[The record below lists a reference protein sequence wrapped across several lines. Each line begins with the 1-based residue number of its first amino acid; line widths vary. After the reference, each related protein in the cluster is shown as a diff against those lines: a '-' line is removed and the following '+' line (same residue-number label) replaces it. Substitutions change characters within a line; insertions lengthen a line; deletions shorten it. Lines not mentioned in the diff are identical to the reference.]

1 MPCRRLLPGD
11 LIRVY
16 HQVLLVSMLLLNSV
30 SVLVNCFVSDST
42 KSYLSTVVSVILTHM
57 LFLLYLCAIWIADIH
72 FKETFLL
79 KEELW
84 RSSVG
89 CLGAFHLVFWFSIQ
103 IQLAL
108 IFLSLSRLMV
118 VIHPLDTRFKRTK
131 FAVNAISIVCTMSFC
146 FCILTTL
153 IAQFSIVALPN
164 VLCLP
169 FNDPTQSEVIT
180 RTMTYSVS
188 ATQSATSIAIVVMH
202 CLLVKYFHE
211 SQHNIQRSWDN
222 NSIAVLIAQL
232 VTMSTSNVLCWFPAN
247 TIFIT
252 TMFVSSYPPVLVT
265 WTTVGVLPLNSLI
278 NPAVFLGT
286 SVNKHVKSRSLLQS
300 KWCSQ
305 IHQKKTKLHWLKISC
320 RWSLRIFLHE
330 PRQAEKAKVG
340 TVRSLLYTYTL
351 GVLQNSAPS
360 ANIHTQTQ
368 NRILLD
374 WNKVN
379 QVQKKCTRMVGEVS
393 DMLFWSRSK
402 ELKKLAIFHCVCGSC
417 NRYHVQGSSC
427 KAEGPWGIKWI
438 VGLNCY
444 VMLTMHNVWMSLYF
458 STLVSN

>member
-1 MPCRRLLPGD
+1 MLQGESFFNLTALEVLSLSHNPLKTVPNTLLGFSPNIQFVSLRNVSSTHFHNDVFQGLNTARIEATDFHFCCITPAQTNCMVTVPWYMPCRRLLPGD

-103 IQLAL
+103 IQFAL

-211 SQHNIQRSWDN
+211 SQHNIQRS
-222 NSIAVLIAQL
+222 
-232 VTMSTSNVLCWFPAN
+232 
-247 TIFIT
+247 
-252 TMFVSSYPPVLVT
+252 
-265 WTTVGVLPLNSLI
+265 
-278 NPAVFLGT
+278 
-286 SVNKHVKSRSLLQS
+286 
-300 KWCSQ
+300 
-305 IHQKKTKLHWLKISC
+305 
-320 RWSLRIFLHE
+320 
-330 PRQAEKAKVG
+330 
-340 TVRSLLYTYTL
+340 
-351 GVLQNSAPS
+351 
-360 ANIHTQTQ
+360 
-368 NRILLD
+368 
-374 WNKVN
+374 
-379 QVQKKCTRMVGEVS
+379 
-393 DMLFWSRSK
+393 
-402 ELKKLAIFHCVCGSC
+402 
-417 NRYHVQGSSC
+417 
-427 KAEGPWGIKWI
+427 
-438 VGLNCY
+438 
-444 VMLTMHNVWMSLYF
+444 
-458 STLVSN
+458 